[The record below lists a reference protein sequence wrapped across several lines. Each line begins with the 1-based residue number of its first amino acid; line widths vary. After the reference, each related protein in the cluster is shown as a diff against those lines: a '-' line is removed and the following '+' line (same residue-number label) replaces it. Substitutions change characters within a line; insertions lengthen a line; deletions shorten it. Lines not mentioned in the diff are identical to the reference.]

1 MFLEISF
8 ILLLCLKVITILYKN
23 EFKVDMSLLTQKI
36 KYEKAEFTAIRKY
49 LSIYLS
55 IKNNE
60 RTNKKLQMLDA
71 SLMNYLVLNCFV
83 KET

>member
-23 EFKVDMSLLTQKI
+23 EFKVDMSLLTQKM
-36 KYEKAEFTAIRKY
+36 KYEKAEITEICKY
-49 LSIYLS
+49 LSIYIS

-60 RTNKKLQMLDA
+60 RTNKNTLDVRRQFNALSCLKLF
-71 SLMNYLVLNCFV
+71 C
-83 KET
+83 

>member
-8 ILLLCLKVITILYKN
+8 IILLCLKVITISYQN
-23 EFKVDMSLLTQKI
+23 QFKVDMSLLTQKM
-36 KYEKAEFTAIRKY
+36 KYENAEITEICKY
-49 LSIYLS
+49 LPIYLS

-71 SLMNYLVLNCFV
+71 SLMHYLVWNCFV

>member
-1 MFLEISF
+1 M
-8 ILLLCLKVITILYKN
+8 ITSLYKN
-23 EFKVDMSLLTQKI
+23 EFKVDMSLYNQKM
-36 KYEKAEFTAIRKY
+36 KYEKAELTAIRKY

-60 RTNKKLQMLDA
+60 RTNKKLQMLDV
-71 SLMNYLVLNCFV
+71 SLMNYLVWNCFV